1 MSDGRIAARDVPT
14 FERSPESAAA
24 PYNRIGGGGLGGKAS
39 GLIFIGESVAEQI
52 AGDRIPGL
60 TVHVPRLTVL
70 TTDVFDEF
78 MDRNDLHAIALS
90 DEPDEA
96 IARAFQAAPLPDAV
110 VADLE
115 ALVEH
120 VRTPLAVRSS
130 SLLED
135 DRYEPFAGVYQTK
148 MTPNI
153 QPERAARLRH
163 LQEAIKFVYAS
174 TYFRAARNYIRA
186 THKVLGNEKMGVIIQ
201 RAFGHHHGKRFYP
214 EASGV
219 GRSINF
225 YPLGSVKPEEGVVNL
240 VLGLGKTIMD
250 GEVGWSYSPARPLS
264 PPPFASAHDRLEG
277 TQVRFWAVR
286 MGPPRVPDPISETEY
301 LVKSDIS
308 AAEEDGSLTFIAST
322 LDAESHRLS
331 PGTTATGPRVIDF
344 APLLV
349 LEEYP
354 LNEAVKTVMAL
365 CEQQMDSAVEI
376 EFAVTFPRPHELGPA
391 RLALLQC
398 RPMVVSHEEVDI
410 TGEELMKPNLLV
422 ASNHVMGNGT
432 IDEIRDVIYCK
443 PQSFEARYTRVMANQ
458 LEKMNR
464 SLLEQGRPYLL
475 IGFGR
480 WGSSDPWLGIPV
492 KWGQIAGAKVI
503 IEATLPNMIIEPSQ
517 GSHFFHNITSFL
529 VSYFYHFHGAR
540 PRINWR
546 WLNTQTVEA
555 ETEFIRHVRLEH
567 PLLVKVDGR
576 CGRGGIWYRESD
588 VGQSTGVRA

>member
-1 MSDGRIAARDVPT
+1 MAGMSDGRIAARDIPKL
-14 FERSPESAAA
+14 ERTPESAAA
-24 PYNRIGGGGLGGKAS
+24 PYNRIGSGKLGGKAS
-39 GLIFIGESVAEQI
+39 GLIFIGESVAVQI
-52 AGDRIPGL
+52 AHDEVPGL
-60 TVHVPRLTVL
+60 AVDIPNLTAVC
-70 TTDVFDEF
+70 TDVFDEF

-90 DEPDEA
+90 DEPDDV
-96 IARAFQAAPLPDAV
+96 IASAFQAAALPDTV

-115 ALVEH
+115 SLVEH

-148 MTPNI
+148 MTPNN
-153 QPERAARLRH
+153 QPERATRLQR
-163 LQEAIKFVYAS
+163 LQEAVKFVYAS
-174 TYFRAARNYIRA
+174 TYFRAAKNYIRA
-186 THKVLGNEKMGVIIQ
+186 TDKVLDNEAMGVIIQ
-201 RAFGHHHGKRFYP
+201 RAVGHQHGQRFYP
-214 EASGV
+214 ELSGV
-219 GRSINF
+219 GRSFNF

-240 VLGLGKTIMD
+240 VLGFGKTIMD
-250 GEVGWSYSPARPLS
+250 GEVGWSYSPARPAS

-286 MGPPRVPDPISETEY
+286 MGAPRVPDPISETEY
-301 LVKSDIS
+301 LIKADIS
-308 AAEEDGSLTFIAST
+308 AADDDGSLTFIAST
-322 LDAESHRLS
+322 MDAESQRLS

-349 LEEYP
+349 LEQYP
-354 LNEAVKTVMAL
+354 LNKAVKAVMAL
-365 CEQQMDSAVEI
+365 CEKQMDSAVEI

-398 RPMVVSHEEVDI
+398 RPMVVSHEQVDI
-410 TGEELMKPNLLV
+410 TGEELMKPDLLV

-443 PQSFEARYTRVMANQ
+443 PQSFEARHTRVMANQ

-464 SLLEQGRPYLL
+464 KLLEQGRPYLL

-492 KWGQIAGAKVI
+492 KWGQIGGAKVI

-517 GSHFFHNITSFL
+517 GSHFFHNITSFR
-529 VSYFYHFHGAR
+529 VSYFYHYHGAR
-540 PRINWR
+540 PRIKWN
-546 WLNTQTVEA
+546 WLNAQTVEA
-555 ETEFIRHVRLEH
+555 ETEFIRQVRLER

-576 CGRGGIWYRESD
+576 CGRGAIWYDD
-588 VGQSTGVRA
+588 VGSELE